1 MIKESVVADL
11 SKIVGD
17 ANIST
22 AQESL
27 NAYSYDGTTN
37 WISVPEL
44 VIFPGTVQEVS
55 EIVKIANKEKIPIT
69 PRGAGTCLSGGPV
82 PVKGGIVLCTVRMN
96 KILKI
101 DRDNWMAIV
110 EPGVV
115 LNDLNMVLARDGLFF
130 PPDPQSFLS
139 ATIAGM
145 MAENAGGPMCLKYGV
160 TRQYILD
167 MEVVMP
173 TGDIVHLGKKYH
185 GTPGYSLGEIFI
197 GSEGTL
203 GIVTQAHVK
212 IIPLPEAKQTIL
224 GIYDDVALA
233 GENVYRI
240 LENGI
245 IPSKIELID
254 NWVINRFE
262 DMMHI
267 GLPREADA
275 ILLFEIDGKADVVEK
290 EALKIQEIAEKYGV
304 KEIRVAKD
312 ADEANKYWMGRRA
325 GFAAVFGAAKTVMA
339 EDVTVPR
346 GHIPDLIRKIKQL
359 AKKYDLQ
366 IVTLGHAGDG
376 NLHPAILTDVTDKE
390 HFRRAEQAMDEIF
403 TTTIELGGVISGEH
417 GIGLEK
423 QRFLKRGMEPAVINM
438 MKNIKALIDPNNI
451 MNPGKIW
458 E

>member
-1 MIKESVVADL
+1 
-11 SKIVGD
+11 
-17 ANIST
+17 
-22 AQESL
+22 
-27 NAYSYDGTTN
+27 
-37 WISVPEL
+37 
-44 VIFPGTVQEVS
+44 
-55 EIVKIANKEKIPIT
+55 
-69 PRGAGTCLSGGPV
+69 
-82 PVKGGIVLCTVRMN
+82 
-96 KILKI
+96 
-101 DRDNWMAIV
+101 
-110 EPGVV
+110 
-115 LNDLNMVLARDGLFF
+115 
-130 PPDPQSFLS
+130 
-139 ATIAGM
+139 
-145 MAENAGGPMCLKYGV
+145 
-160 TRQYILD
+160 
-167 MEVVMP
+167 
-173 TGDIVHLGKKYH
+173 
-185 GTPGYSLGEIFI
+185 
-197 GSEGTL
+197 
-203 GIVTQAHVK
+203 
-212 IIPLPEAKQTIL
+212 
-224 GIYDDVALA
+224 
-233 GENVYRI
+233 
-240 LENGI
+240 
-245 IPSKIELID
+245 
-254 NWVINRFE
+254 
-262 DMMHI
+262 MHI